1 MNGEIDMSV
10 KLLMTWDIA
19 PEREQEYFE
28 FVIGQ
33 FIPGVQRMGLEP
45 TEAWA
50 TIYGEYPQIQVAM
63 LAPDLPDAQKFLN
76 SAEWAALRDQLFGYV
91 KNYSH
96 KLIQSR
102 GGFQF

>member
-1 MNGEIDMSV
+1 MSV
-10 KLLMTWDIA
+10 KLLMTWDIS

-28 FVIGQ
+28 FVIGEW
-33 FIPGVQRMGLEP
+33 IPGIQRLGLEP

-63 LAPDLPDAQKFLN
+63 LAPDLPNAQRMLN
-76 SAEWAALRDQLFGYV
+76 SAEWTHLRDQLFAFV
-91 KNYSH
+91 KNYSY
-96 KLIQSR
+96 KIVPAK

>member
-1 MNGEIDMSV
+1 MSV
-10 KLLMTWDIA
+10 KLLMTWDIS
-19 PEREQEYFE
+19 PERESEYFE

-45 TEAWA
+45 IEAWA

-63 LAPDLPDAQKFLN
+63 LAPDLPNAQRTLN
-76 SAEWAALRDQLFGYV
+76 SSEWTTLRDQLFDYV
-91 KNYSH
+91 KNYSY
-96 KLIQSR
+96 KLIQAK

>member
-1 MNGEIDMSV
+1 
-10 KLLMTWDIA
+10 MTWDIS
-19 PEREQEYFE
+19 PERESEYFE

-45 TEAWA
+45 IEAWA

-63 LAPDLPDAQKFLN
+63 LAPDLPNAQRTLN
-76 SAEWAALRDQLFGYV
+76 SSEWTSLRDQLFDYV
-91 KNYSH
+91 KNYSY
-96 KLIQSR
+96 KLIQAK